1 MTRKLSFLSPLHL
14 LLYCCP
20 HALNPPLHLPKIPPS
35 IWLDPSTPSCL
46 HRLSILF
53 QVEVK
58 YTPVCLFNKLVGSY
72 FFCSYTTHAPRSS
85 LTPSIFSSFCLT
97 ATFAMS
103 SCCSFLSHTLPT
115 QPNLSF
121 FLCHIFPSLHCYV
134 NTFHTFCSV
143 ISLPLLSSRYPST
156 HLHVTTPIQ
165 LFREPSHP
173 PFSLFFYAPSL
184 HPPSSPCNSPLLL

>member
-103 SCCSFLSHTLPT
+103 SCCSFTLPHT
-115 QPNLSF
+115 ANPAQFILFSLSYFPKSTLLCQYFSHLLLCHLSSSSFISLSFHPSSCHNSNPAVQGAITSPTLSF
-121 FLCHIFPSLHCYV
+121 FLC
-134 NTFHTFCSV
+134 
-143 ISLPLLSSRYPST
+143 
-156 HLHVTTPIQ
+156 PI
-165 LFREPSHP
+165 P
-173 PFSLFFYAPSL
+173 P
-184 HPPSSPCNSPLLL
+184 SPLLTL